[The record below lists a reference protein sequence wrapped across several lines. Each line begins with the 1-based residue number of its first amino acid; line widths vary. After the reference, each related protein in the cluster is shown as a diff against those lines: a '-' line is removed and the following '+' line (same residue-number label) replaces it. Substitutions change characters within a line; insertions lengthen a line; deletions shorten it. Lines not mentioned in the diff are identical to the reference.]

1 MRLLGCIFLL
11 LASGTIAS
19 AQDFEKITVRTI
31 PVRGNIHMLQA
42 EGGNIAVSAGN
53 DGTLIVDDEYEPMTQ
68 KLRTAISALSDH
80 PVNFVINTHW
90 HNDHTGGNEALG
102 PSGAIIIAHENSRK
116 RMASDQIM
124 SLYGSQKAY
133 KPEGLPKITF
143 SDSMRLHYN
152 DDVIEVIHVGPAH
165 TDSDAV
171 VFFRTQNI
179 LCTGD
184 LFVGYEFRPPY
195 FDDSNGGSAEGMIR
209 GIESLI
215 EMTDE
220 KTIVIPGHG
229 DLASRADLLDY
240 RAKLISIRDLI
251 KTAISQGRSEDQ
263 VVASKPTVGFAIP
276 GKGTD
281 RWVRVVYREYK

>member
-19 AQDFEKITVRTI
+19 AQDFEKITVRTV

-102 PSGAIIIAHENSRK
+102 LAGAIIIAHENSRK

-124 SLYGSQKAY
+124 SLYGPQKAY

-152 DDVIEVIHVGPAH
+152 DDVIDVIHVGPAH

-171 VFFRTQNI
+171 VFFRTR
-179 LCTGD
+179 T
-184 LFVGYEFRPPY
+184 F
-195 FDDSNGGSAEGMIR
+195 SARGTCLLATSSGHRTSMI
-209 GIESLI
+209 
-215 EMTDE
+215 
-220 KTIVIPGHG
+220 P
-229 DLASRADLLDY
+229 
-240 RAKLISIRDLI
+240 
-251 KTAISQGRSEDQ
+251 TA
-263 VVASKPTVGFAIP
+263 
-276 GKGTD
+276 
-281 RWVRVVYREYK
+281 VRLKE